1 MTPRLQEIIQQAEN
15 ETWSKMNSFGTV
27 LEAVSFSKVS
37 FLKER
42 IAVLAIQ
49 ECIKVCESLGNT
61 ASKAELMKIIQA
73 DEDSSCD

>member
-1 MTPRLQEIIQQAEN
+1 MSPKIKELIVQAEN

-42 IAVLAIQ
+42 IATLAIL
-49 ECIKVCESLGNT
+49 ECAKICEQNNDQKSLEQIKQILSNQDDPT
-61 ASKAELMKIIQA
+61 
-73 DEDSSCD
+73 

>member
-1 MTPRLQEIIQQAEN
+1 MTPRLEEIIRQAEN

-42 IAVLAIQ
+42 IAVLAIL
-49 ECIKVCESLGNT
+49 ECVKVCESMGDT
-61 ASKAELMKIIQA
+61 TSKEALMKLIQINK
-73 DEDSSCD
+73 DG